1 MDNPNFRHAVS
12 SNDAALPADVSEDVK
27 DSLTV
32 LTFLS
37 QDIMQHMGKD
47 FLGKVP
53 FDLLE
58 RFCMATVNRND
69 PTGDLLFKLVT
80 NFMAAYANLETTDE
94 ALKAFD
100 FLEYLS
106 GKD

>member
-1 MDNPNFRHAVS
+1 MGNPNFGHAVS
-12 SNDAALPADVSEDVK
+12 INDSALPLDVSDEVK
-27 DSLTV
+27 DSLAV

-53 FDLLE
+53 FDVLE

-80 NFMAAYANLETTDE
+80 NFMAAYANSETADE

-106 GKD
+106 HKD